1 MPSGKKHQKGKGL
14 VRILDVGCRCL
25 VVMSS
30 YALVCRF
37 YRLFRSWVRGPEVVV
52 LIISSAREGTTRQ
65 GTHVGFS
72 LRLVLPVYVRGY
84 FEQSLDSFVKEGV
97 IKEPDWEK
105 GVTREVVVAGVWSKT
120 G

>member
-1 MPSGKKHQKGKGL
+1 M
-14 VRILDVGCRCL
+14 
-25 VVMSS
+25 MSS

-37 YRLFRSWVRGPEVVV
+37 YRLFRSWVRGPEVVA

-97 IKEPDWEK
+97 IKELIGSRELPGELWLLVF
-105 GVTREVVVAGVWSKT
+105 GVKQAKF
-120 G
+120 

>member
-1 MPSGKKHQKGKGL
+1 M
-14 VRILDVGCRCL
+14 
-25 VVMSS
+25 MSS

-97 IKEPDWEK
+97 IKELI
-105 GVTREVVVAGVWSKT
+105 GRRELPGGK
-120 G
+120 

>member
-1 MPSGKKHQKGKGL
+1 
-14 VRILDVGCRCL
+14 
-25 VVMSS
+25 MSS

-65 GTHVGFS
+65 GTQVGFS

-84 FEQSLDSFVKEGV
+84 IEQLPDSFVKEGV
-97 IKEPDWEK
+97 IKELIGK
-105 GVTREVVVAGVWSKT
+105 GELTGKLRLLVFGVKQAKF
-120 G
+120 